1 MQTSVELAQ
10 RISLISESSTMKVAA
25 DADRLRREG
34 VDVVDFGAG
43 EPDFPT
49 PENIKQAAMDAI
61 AANFT
66 KYTPT
71 GGTVELKKA
80 ICERHKTDYGTD
92 YGTPE
97 CMVTVGG
104 KHAIF
109 NIMQAIVEPGDEV
122 LIPVPYWV
130 TYKDVVNYAGGKCV
144 FVPTDEASGFTFTA
158 DTLEPYI
165 SDRTRLLIINSPSNP
180 SGSVLSR
187 AEFARIY
194 QLAARHGVRLMTDEC
209 YCRFLYEDE
218 PFSIAAQPGAKEN
231 VIVAGSLSK
240 TYAMTGWRVGFALA
254 PKPLIDAMLKL
265 QSHTT
270 SNPTSISQKAAIEA
284 LRGPQESIPV
294 MLAEYRK
301 RRDYVVRRL
310 RAMPGVTIAEPKGA
324 FYAYP
329 NVSAGFRNGIASAM
343 HWSEKLLAEEHVA
356 VVPGEAFG
364 TGEHVRI
371 SYATSMGELQR
382 GLDRIER
389 FLGER

>member
-218 PFSIAAQPGAKEN
+218 PFSIA
-231 VIVAGSLSK
+231 
-240 TYAMTGWRVGFALA
+240 
-254 PKPLIDAMLKL
+254 
-265 QSHTT
+265 
-270 SNPTSISQKAAIEA
+270 
-284 LRGPQESIPV
+284 
-294 MLAEYRK
+294 
-301 RRDYVVRRL
+301 
-310 RAMPGVTIAEPKGA
+310 
-324 FYAYP
+324 
-329 NVSAGFRNGIASAM
+329 VSASPTRPARAS
-343 HWSEKLLAEEHVA
+343 S
-356 VVPGEAFG
+356 P
-364 TGEHVRI
+364 R
-371 SYATSMGELQR
+371 
-382 GLDRIER
+382 
-389 FLGER
+389 

>member
-1 MQTSVELAQ
+1 
-10 RISLISESSTMKVAA
+10 MKVAA
-25 DADRLRREG
+25 EADRLRREG

-49 PENIKQAAMDAI
+49 PENIKKAAMDAI

-80 ICERHKTDYGTD
+80 ICERHRTDYGTD
-92 YGTPE
+92 YAPSE

-109 NIMQAIVEPGDEV
+109 NTMQAIVEPGDEV

-165 SDRTRLLIINSPSNP
+165 SDKTRLLIINSPCNP

-187 AEFARIY
+187 EEFARIY
-194 QLAARHGVRLMTDEC
+194 QLAARRGVRLMTDEC

-240 TYAMTGWRVGFALA
+240 TYSMTGWRVGFALA
-254 PKPLIDAMLKL
+254 PKPLIDAMSKL

-284 LRGPQESIPV
+284 LRGPQDSIPV

-343 HWSEKLLAEEHVA
+343 QWSEKLLAEEHVA

-364 TGEHVRI
+364 TAEHVRI

>member
-1 MQTSVELAQ
+1 MHATLDLAE

-25 DADRLRREG
+25 EADRLRREG
-34 VDVVDFGAG
+34 IDVVDYGAG

-49 PENIKQAAMDAI
+49 PDNIKRAAI
-61 AANFT
+61 AAIDANFT

-80 ICERHKTDYGTD
+80 ICERHRTDYGTD
-92 YGTPE
+92 YSPAE

-109 NIMQAIVEPGDEV
+109 NLMQAAIGPGDEV
-122 LIPVPYWV
+122 IIPVPYWV

-144 FVPTDEASGFTFTA
+144 FVETDEANGFQVTA
-158 DTLEPYI
+158 DAIAKHITNK
-165 SDRTRLLIINSPSNP
+165 SKLLIINSPNNP

-187 AEFARIY
+187 AEFERIY
-194 QLAARHGVRLMTDEC
+194 DLTSKRGIQLMTDEC
-209 YCRFLYEDE
+209 YCRFLYEGE
-218 PFSIAAQPGAKEN
+218 PFSIASMPGAKEH
-231 VIVAGSLSK
+231 VVVAGSLSK
-240 TYAMTGWRVGFALA
+240 TNAMTGWRIGFALA
-254 PKPLIDAMLKL
+254 PKPLIDAMMKL

-284 LRGPQESIPV
+284 LRGPQDSIPV

-301 RRDYVVRRL
+301 RRDFVVKRL
-310 RAMPGVTIAEPKGA
+310 RSIPGVKIAEPKGA

-329 NVSAGFRNGIASAM
+329 NVSVGFRDGISSALQF
-343 HWSEKLLAEEHVA
+343 SERLLSEAHVA

-364 TGEHVRI
+364 TNEHVRI
-371 SYATSMGELQR
+371 SYATSMTELER

-389 FLGER
+389 FISGR